1 MFNLVDKDL
10 KVATINTL
18 KELMETMFKE
28 LKMYYGNIF
37 QSNRDYQKRQKFYIY
52 IFKKGPNGKFWN
64 QKVQ

>member
-37 QSNRDYQKRQKFYIY
+37 
-52 IFKKGPNGKFWN
+52 
-64 QKVQ
+64 